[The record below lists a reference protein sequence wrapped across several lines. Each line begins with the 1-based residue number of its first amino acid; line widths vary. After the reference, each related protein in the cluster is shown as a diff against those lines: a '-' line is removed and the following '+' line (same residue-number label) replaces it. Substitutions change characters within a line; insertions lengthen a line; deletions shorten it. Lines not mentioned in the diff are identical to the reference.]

1 MAAASIIIVI
11 VAALVFL
18 AVSTVLEW
26 LVFLKYYWFLQLVFV
41 GGILSYNDLGGLTG
55 IREVFLRFHGSAF
68 LVRALKTVFLVYF
81 LW

>member
-1 MAAASIIIVI
+1 MAGIFKIL
-11 VAALVFL
+11 LVF
-18 AVSTVLEW
+18 AT
-26 LVFLKYYWFLQLVFV
+26 VFV

-55 IREVFLRFHGSAF
+55 IRESFLRFHGSAF